1 MEQSIEEVLNRLV
14 AVEDA
19 AQQMQ
24 DAVEEQK
31 KELAARTEEKKKAFD
46 GLLEQETADRTRALR
61 ERMEQEKARELE
73 VLREQTEKQLL
84 QIQHKYDTEHD
95 KISDEILQ
103 SMIRT

>member
-31 KELAARTEEKKKAFD
+31 KSLPLGRKRRKKR
-46 GLLEQETADRTRALR
+46 LTACWSRRLPTGPGRSGSAWSRKRRGSWRRCVSRA
-61 ERMEQEKARELE
+61 
-73 VLREQTEKQLL
+73 EKQLL